1 MAATDGS
8 DALAALV
15 QLAAVMATTLP
26 QARSS
31 RGDQRPGRK
40 RCHGGLA
47 EPSGVGLRINF
58 PGPALGWSVV
68 WTATRYG
75 EKLPVCDGS
84 DGNLAWSLLAA
95 QLTVLTILTFLA

>member
-1 MAATDGS
+1 
-8 DALAALV
+8 LAACYKRTTDHCIAELNGCLTPGAWLKSSC
-15 QLAAVMATTLP
+15 LAGCFF
-26 QARSS
+26 QES
-31 RGDQRPGRK
+31 
-40 RCHGGLA
+40 
-47 EPSGVGLRINF
+47 LRINF
-58 PGPALGWSVV
+58 PGPALGWSVG